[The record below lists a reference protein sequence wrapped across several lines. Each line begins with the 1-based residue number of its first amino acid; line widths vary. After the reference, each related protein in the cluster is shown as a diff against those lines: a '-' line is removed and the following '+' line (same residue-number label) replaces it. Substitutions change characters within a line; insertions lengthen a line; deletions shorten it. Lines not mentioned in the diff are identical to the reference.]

1 MTTAK
6 AFESRIIRELL
17 SRRVHAQDCRGA
29 GPGREPGREGG
40 RGSGAKPA
48 SASDFEGN
56 PGMSLLAERCIAV
69 LAATAGLFL
78 IGSVL
83 QELLWALLA
92 AGTVLT
98 LGK

>member
-1 MTTAK
+1 MTASK
-6 AFESRIIRELL
+6 AFEIRIIRQLMN
-17 SRRVHAQDCRGA
+17 RRARESA
-29 GPGREPGREGG
+29 GGHTGG
-40 RGSGAKPA
+40 P
-48 SASDFEGN
+48 
-56 PGMSLLAERCIAV
+56 LLAERIIAV

-98 LGK
+98 LGSRT